1 MVHSLL
7 TLFEGLVV
15 GFDVGLFDGFLE
27 YYIVIYIRRQ
37 SYNKT
42 AMEDDTYK
50 LTLGV
55 GLRVGLPEGAG
66 EG

>member
-7 TLFEGLVV
+7 TLFEGLAV

-27 YYIVIYIRRQ
+27 YIVIYIRRNRIIQ
-37 SYNKT
+37 T
-42 AMEDDTYK
+42 AMEDDTYI

-55 GLRVGLPEGAG
+55 GLRVGLPEGAR